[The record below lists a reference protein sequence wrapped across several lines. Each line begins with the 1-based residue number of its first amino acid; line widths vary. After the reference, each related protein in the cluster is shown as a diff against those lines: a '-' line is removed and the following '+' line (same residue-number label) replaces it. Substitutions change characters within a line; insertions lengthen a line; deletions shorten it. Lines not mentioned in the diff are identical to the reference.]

1 MGNGVTSPRQLF
13 LASALLG
20 LCIVLAHG
28 GRLAALRP
36 GDGVLRG
43 ARAAVHEQLE
53 SLESLLPAGSRRDN
67 ELWRSYLAVVDQE
80 LERGQVDSAVRVWQD
95 AYGAALGTRSWE
107 SMIAVGDA
115 FVAIGRAAGTPR
127 GARMNAREAYMS
139 ALIRAR
145 RERSV
150 EGALRSAEAFGA
162 LDDRAVVEQC
172 FHIAAQLAAGNDE
185 AQERVREARERW
197 ASRPVAPGS
206 DGRDAVREE
215 RRDR

>member
-1 MGNGVTSPRQLF
+1 MTSPRRLF
-13 LASALLG
+13 VASALLG
-20 LCIVLAHG
+20 LCFVLAHG
-28 GRLAALRP
+28 GRLTALWP
-36 GDGVLRG
+36 EDGVLRG

-53 SLESLLPAGSRRDN
+53 SLESLLPVGSRRDDG
-67 ELWRSYLAVVDQE
+67 LWRSYLAVVDQE
-80 LERGQVDSAVRVWQD
+80 LAQGHVDAAVRVWQD
-95 AYGAALGTRSWE
+95 AYGAALGSRSWQ

-150 EGALRSAEAFGA
+150 EGALRSAEAFEA

-172 FHIAAQLAAGNDE
+172 FHIAAQLAAGDEE
-185 AQERVREARERW
+185 AQETVRVARLRW
-197 ASRPVAPGS
+197 ASRQVTPES
-206 DGRDAVREE
+206 
-215 RRDR
+215 

>member
-1 MGNGVTSPRQLF
+1 VTSPRRLF
-13 LASALLG
+13 VASALLG

-28 GRLAALRP
+28 GRLTALWP
-36 GDGVLRG
+36 EDGVLRG

-53 SLESLLPAGSRRDN
+53 SLESLLPVGSKRDDG
-67 ELWRSYLAVVDQE
+67 LWRSYLAVVDQE
-80 LERGQVDSAVRVWQD
+80 LAQGHVDAAVRVWQD
-95 AYGAALGTRSWE
+95 AYGAALGSRSWQ

-115 FVAIGRAAGTPR
+115 FVAIGRTAGTPR